1 MNARSCAGTAGFLL
15 AGKAGGVCQNP
26 GMSSELE
33 SGLQSLVERSLLRLG
48 HACPVATADP
58 VRRGQLAKLAL
69 ASDFAIETLV
79 RQPDLLDRLDAAAVA
94 PPKLEAEREAD
105 WPGQLRRWRA
115 AESTRLIWRD
125 VHGLDSVEDTLAGSS
140 WIAEQALA
148 VALQAVSG
156 VVRSRHGEVRNA
168 AGELQSLVVFG
179 LGKLGGGELN
189 FSSDID
195 LIYAFAEHG
204 TSDGPRPLDA
214 EDYFTRIGQRLAQL
228 LGDVTADGFC
238 HRVDLRLRP
247 FGASGRLALS
257 FSAMEQYYQREGRDW
272 ERYAWI
278 KSRPVAGDIAAGER
292 LLESLRP
299 FVYRRYLDYTALDG
313 LREMK
318 ALIDAEVQRREMA
331 GNLKLGPGGIREIEF
346 LVQAMQLIRA
356 GREPALRQH
365 SLLAALSCLGAA
377 GHLPAE
383 TTLQLAD
390 AYRFLRRL
398 ENRVQMLGDQQTH
411 ALPENQ
417 SSRLRIARALGF
429 ADTAAL
435 MLQLDIHRSVVSQA
449 FAGLLQAR
457 RRKLEASA
465 VARYWLGLPE
475 SGDAA
480 VLADA
485 GFAEAEAL
493 HARLRDFAR
502 SPAVAALT
510 ERARQ
515 RLDHVLPALIEA
527 SAQSSAP
534 DAALPRGLA
543 LMQAIA
549 RRASYLALLDEQP
562 AALARLV
569 DVTSRSSLLSER
581 LAAHPLLLDE
591 LLDSRAAGAL
601 PDVETINEQ
610 VVQQTALLQA
620 LDMEASLVALN
631 ELRQSL
637 SFRIALATLAQRQPA
652 LASARQLAELA
663 DGLLRA
669 VLSLARRELEAAHGT
684 MGAAGFAVIAYGSVG
699 GRELGFDSDLDLVFL
714 HDARGDEVS
723 DGARPLEVP
732 RYFAR
737 LAQKLVGLLGTVTA
751 AGRLYEVDVRLR
763 PDGAKGVLVSSV
775 QSFSQYQ
782 QSRAWTW
789 EQQALVRARAVA
801 GDATVCARFEQIRH
815 EVLTRERDP
824 QALRADVMAMRRRMR
839 DELDRSHGV
848 SFDLKQGEGG
858 LVDLEFLMQERV
870 LASAA
875 AHPSLCRFNDTP
887 SLLRELSALGLLDGD
902 GESLI
907 SAHAT
912 LLARGLDCTL
922 DRRPRI
928 ALEDAA
934 IAMARSAVRAAC
946 RAQGLLFSRD

>member
-1 MNARSCAGTAGFLL
+1 MLCTAGFLL
-15 AGKAGGVCQNP
+15 AGDPRCLCQNP
-26 GMSSELE
+26 AMSSELE
-33 SGLQSLVERSLLRLG
+33 SGLRALVERSLLRLG
-48 HACPVATADP
+48 QACPEATADP
-58 VRRGQLAKLAL
+58 ARRERLARLSL
-69 ASDFAIETLV
+69 ASDFAIETLL
-79 RQPDLLDRLDAAAVA
+79 RQPELLARLDAPAAA
-94 PPKLEAEREAD
+94 PPRLEAEREAD

-140 WIAEQALA
+140 RIAEQALA
-148 VALQAVSG
+148 VALEAVSG
-156 VVRSRHGEVRNA
+156 VVRSRHGEVRDA
-168 AGELQSLVVFG
+168 AGKPQSLVVFG

-189 FSSDID
+189 FSSDVD

-204 TSDGPRPLDA
+204 GSDGPRPLDA
-214 EDYFTRIGQRLAQL
+214 ENYFTRIGQRLAHL

-278 KSRPVAGDIAAGER
+278 KSRPVAGDLEAGER

-318 ALIDAEVQRREMA
+318 SMIDAEVQRREMA
-331 GNLKLGPGGIREIEF
+331 ENLKLGPGGIREIEF

-356 GREPALRQH
+356 GREPGLRQR
-365 SLLAALSCLGAA
+365 SLLAALSSLGAA

-383 TTLQLAD
+383 TVRQLGD

-411 ALPENQ
+411 ALPENPL
-417 SSRLRIARALGF
+417 SRLRIARALGF

-435 MLQLDIHRSVVSQA
+435 LLRLDGHRSVVAQA

-457 RRKLEASA
+457 RRKLEPTAI
-465 VARYWLGLPE
+465 ARYWQGLPE
-475 SGDAA
+475 SGDAS
-480 VLADA
+480 VLGDA

-502 SPAVAALT
+502 SPSVAALT

-543 LMQAIA
+543 LMQSIA
-549 RRASYLALLDEQP
+549 RRTSYLALLDEQP

-569 DVTSRSSLLSER
+569 DVTARSSLLSER

-601 PDVETINEQ
+601 PDAETIRAQ
-610 VVQQTALLQA
+610 VADQVAAQAA
-620 LDMEASLVALN
+620 LDVEASLVALN

-663 DGLLRA
+663 DGLLSA
-669 VLSLARRELEAAHGT
+669 VLSLARRELEAAHGVLP
-684 MGAAGFAVIAYGSVG
+684 GAGFAVIAYGSVG
-699 GRELGFDSDLDLVFL
+699 GHELGFDSDLDLVFL
-714 HDARGDEVS
+714 HDARGDEIS
-723 DGARPLEVP
+723 DGARPLEAA

-763 PDGAKGVLVSSV
+763 PDGAKGVLVSSL
-775 QSFSQYQ
+775 QSFAQYQ
-782 QSRAWTW
+782 QDRAWTW

-801 GDATVCARFEQIRH
+801 GDATLCARFEQVRC
-815 EVLTRERDP
+815 EVLTRDRDP
-824 QALRADVMAMRRRMR
+824 LALRADVIAMRRRMR
-839 DELDRSHGV
+839 DELDRSDGLR
-848 SFDLKQGEGG
+848 FDLKQGEGG

-875 AHPSLCRFNDTP
+875 AQPSLCGFNDTP
-887 SLLRELSALGLLDGD
+887 SLLRELSALGLLAGG
-902 GESLI
+902 GEALVD
-907 SAHAT
+907 AHAV

-928 ALEDAA
+928 TIEDATVA
-934 IAMARSAVRAAC
+934 TARGAVRAAC
-946 RAQGLLFSRD
+946 LAQGLRFSED

>member
-1 MNARSCAGTAGFLL
+1 MSQQLEL
-15 AGKAGGVCQNP
+15 A
-26 GMSSELE
+26 
-33 SGLQSLVERSLLRLG
+33 LQSLVELGLLRLG
-48 HACPVATADP
+48 QANPEALADP
-58 VRRGQLAKLAL
+58 ARRTRLAQLAV
-69 ASDFAIETLV
+69 ASDFAIETLL
-79 RQPDLLDRLDAAAVA
+79 RQPDLLLRLDAPAV
-94 PPKLEAEREAD
+94 PPPALEPEREAD
-105 WPGQLRRWRA
+105 WAGLLRRWRA

-125 VHGLDSVEDTLAGSS
+125 LHGMDTVEDTLAGSS
-140 WIAEQALA
+140 RIAEQALEC
-148 VALQAVSG
+148 ALRAVSG
-156 VVRSRHGEVRNA
+156 VVRGRHGEVRNA
-168 AGELQSLVVFG
+168 AGDVQSLVVFA

-189 FSSDID
+189 FSSDVD

-204 TSDGPRPLDA
+204 SSDGAHPLDA
-214 EDYFTRIGQRLAQL
+214 ENYFTRIGQRLAQL

-257 FSAMEQYYQREGRDW
+257 FAAMEQYYQREGRDW

-278 KSRPVAGDIAAGER
+278 KARPVAGDIAAGER

-318 ALIDAEVQRREMA
+318 GMIDAEVQKREMA
-331 GNLKLGPGGIREIEF
+331 ENLKLGPGGIREIEF

-356 GREPALRQH
+356 GREPGLRQR
-365 SLLAALSCLGAA
+365 SLLAALASLGAA

-383 TTLQLAD
+383 TVQQLAD

-411 ALPENQ
+411 VLPENRL
-417 SSRLRIARALGF
+417 SRARIARALGF
-429 ADTAAL
+429 ADSPAL
-435 MLQLDIHRSVVSQA
+435 IGKLDEHRAVVAQA

-457 RRKLEASA
+457 RRKLELTTI
-465 VARYWLGLPE
+465 ARYWQALPE
-475 SGDAA
+475 HGDAS

-485 GFAEAEAL
+485 GFADAEAL

-543 LMQAIA
+543 LMQAIS
-549 RRASYLALLDEQP
+549 RRTSYLALLDEQP

-569 DVTSRSSLLSER
+569 DVTARSSLLSER

-591 LLDSRAAGAL
+591 LLDSRAAGVL
-601 PDVETINEQ
+601 PDAQMIRSQVSQQMALQDTLDVE
-610 VVQQTALLQA
+610 AA
-620 LDMEASLVALN
+620 LVALN

-663 DGLLRA
+663 DGLLQA
-669 VLSLARRELEAAHGT
+669 VLALARRELEAAHGAIP
-684 MGAAGFAVIAYGSVG
+684 GAGFAVIAYGSVG

-714 HDARGDEVS
+714 HDARGDEIS
-723 DGARPLEVP
+723 NGPRPLEAP

-737 LAQKLVGLLGTVTA
+737 LAQKLVSLLGTVTA

-763 PDGAKGVLVSSV
+763 PDGAKGVLVSSM
-775 QSFSQYQ
+775 QSFHQYQ
-782 QSRAWTW
+782 QVRAWTW

-801 GDATVCARFEQIRH
+801 GDAAVCARFEQIRH
-815 EVLTRERDP
+815 EVLTRERDAN
-824 QALRADVMAMRRRMR
+824 ALKADVIAMRRRMR
-839 DELDRSHGV
+839 DELDRSDGIR
-848 SFDLKQGEGG
+848 FDLKQGEGG
-858 LVDLEFLMQERV
+858 LVDLEFLLQERV
-870 LASAA
+870 LALAS
-875 AHPSLCRFNDTP
+875 AHPSLCACNDTP
-887 SLLRELSALGLLDGD
+887 ALLRELSALGGLAGDVEALLA
-902 GESLI
+902 
-907 SAHAT
+907 AHGT

-928 ALEDAA
+928 CPEDSA
-934 IAMARSAVRAAC
+934 IATARGVVRAAC
-946 RAQGLLFSRD
+946 RAHGLLFSAG